1 MCACA
6 CATCVYV
13 CMCVCLN
20 EKDRKTKQRKEA
32 IRLGYRLPTTDDKQ
46 DVDPSKMDLVKIY
59 LKHTQLLKLSGPV
72 SLSMHQGMAQLPADG
87 INLVLEVIQ
96 SSFQT
101 AETMELLWSLYSMKR
116 RGFIT

>member
-1 MCACA
+1 MCLR
-6 CATCVYV
+6 
-13 CMCVCLN
+13 MCVCA
-20 EKDRKTKQRKEA
+20 KDRKTKQRKEA

-46 DVDPSKMDLVKIY
+46 DVDPSQMDLVNIY

-87 INLVLEVIQ
+87 INLALEVIQ

-101 AETMELLWSLYSMKR
+101 AETMELMWSLYSIKR
-116 RGFIT
+116 RTFIT